1 MKRSSINAAW
11 KQIQTGFRV
20 LGSRASGLRVL
31 AIIVAMAA
39 SGTSNVFAVDP
50 LQISGHP
57 LYNRMLPPGQI
68 WASPH
73 ATQMQQST
81 YQPVAFSGPAG
92 TKFSLPLGAGYGDE
106 ENNLMAGLM
115 VGAVYRF
122 RVTNIPHSVGVELY
136 PTVEL
141 IGKLNP
147 PPGKETLFP
156 IPVNISETDLMHAME
171 GNLVTR
177 VIYLEDPQTADP
189 IAKDRTDS
197 RPIDIPLDQD
207 ALATADSLGRPIAIV
222 RIGSKS
228 PPNLPEL
235 QHAFY
240 YGYPA
245 WAPIYQDVQQAP

>member
-1 MKRSSINAAW
+1 MKLALLNATWKPAFPAFHSQCFRLLTVSICLASVALMVAAP
-11 KQIQTGFRV
+11 KTF
-20 LGSRASGLRVL
+20 
-31 AIIVAMAA
+31 AA
-39 SGTSNVFAVDP
+39 EP
-50 LQISGHP
+50 LNISGHP
-57 LYNRMLPPGQI
+57 LYNRLLPPGQI

-73 ATQMQQST
+73 AVQMQHST
-81 YQPVAFSGPAG
+81 FQPVVFSGPSG
-92 TKFSLPLGAGYGDE
+92 TQFSLPLGAGFGDQE
-106 ENNLMAGLM
+106 SDLMAGLM

-122 RVTNIPHSVGVELY
+122 RITNIPDAIGVELY

-141 IGKLNP
+141 IGKLSP

-156 IPVNISETDLMHAME
+156 IPINISQSDLMEAMD

-177 VIYLEDPQTADP
+177 VIYLEDPQTAAP
-189 IAKDRTDS
+189 LAKTRDDD

-222 RIGSKS
+222 RLGSKS

-235 QHAFY
+235 QQSFY

-245 WAPIYQDVQQAP
+245 WAPIYQNVEETP